1 MEQVL
6 AGSVIVVA
14 TVEVGEVVT
23 ERRAR
28 QFLSEEINFVQEKDL
43 RAGVGQLVTPRKIKI
58 DLRLT
63 F

>member
-14 TVEVGEVVT
+14 AVEVGEVVT

-43 RAGVGQLVTPRKIKI
+43 RGGGSAGDT
-58 DLRLT
+58 T
-63 F
+63 